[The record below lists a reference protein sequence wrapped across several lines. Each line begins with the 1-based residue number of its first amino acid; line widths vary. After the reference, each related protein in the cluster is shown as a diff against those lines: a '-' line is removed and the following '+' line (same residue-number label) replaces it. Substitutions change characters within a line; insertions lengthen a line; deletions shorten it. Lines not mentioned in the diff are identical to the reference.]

1 VKRIVFG
8 MIWFVVIWFGGL
20 VLGGSIA
27 GAIAGSQVK
36 ATNITDGYAKGQ
48 QVGQVA
54 GAEFGQKYGVAIFI
68 GALVLSIGGTAIGLL
83 PGTKK
88 KQPK

>member
-1 VKRIVFG
+1 MKRIVFG
-8 MIWFVVIWFGGL
+8 VIWFVVFWFGGL
-20 VLGGSIA
+20 VLGGTIV
-27 GAIAGSQVK
+27 GAIAGSRVK
-36 ATNITDGYAKGQ
+36 ASSVTDGYAKGH
-48 QVGQVA
+48 QVGQAA

-68 GALVLSIGGTAIGLL
+68 GALVLSIGGAAIGLL

>member
-1 VKRIVFG
+1 MKRFVFG
-8 MIWFVVIWFGGL
+8 VVWFVVFWFGGL

-36 ATNITDGYAKGQ
+36 ASSMSDGYAKGQ
-48 QVGQVA
+48 RVGEEA
-54 GAEFGQKYGVAIFI
+54 GAAFGQKFGVAIFI